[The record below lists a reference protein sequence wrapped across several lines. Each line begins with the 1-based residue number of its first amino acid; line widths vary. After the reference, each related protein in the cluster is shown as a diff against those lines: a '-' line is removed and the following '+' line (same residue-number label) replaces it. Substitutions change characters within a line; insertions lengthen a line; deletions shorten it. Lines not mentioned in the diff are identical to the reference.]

1 MKSLRLLTMNPSNST
16 KQFFFQIS
24 VALVLILIIFMYP
37 FFPVMAV
44 ENGESGKVIAY
55 MPFEDDPSSFD
66 IRYTHSVHKTPVQES
81 YYIAQSGEIVQ
92 YELAYE
98 TFGVGM
104 PSNAGEGERFV
115 QDEDGYK
122 IKDMNRQFP
131 SIDLR
136 TGKVVANHILLVQGK
151 EIELS
156 TFIKPGSRVHLES
169 ASISLWQWM
178 KGVNVLEQ

>member
-1 MKSLRLLTMNPSNST
+1 MNPSNST
-16 KQFFFQIS
+16 RQFLFQTI
-24 VALVLILIIFMYP
+24 VALVLISIVFLYP

-44 ENGESGKVIAY
+44 ENGESGKVLAY
-55 MPFEDDPSSFD
+55 LPFEDDPSSFD

-104 PSNAGEGERFV
+104 PSDAGEGERFV

-131 SIDLR
+131 FIDLR
-136 TGKVVANHILLVQGK
+136 TGKVIADHILLVQGK

-156 TFIKPGSRVHLES
+156 TFIKPGSWVHLES
-169 ASISLWQWM
+169 ESISLWQWM